1 MRDGGERNNFV
12 HELHHVCGPTTGC
25 RYLHVAHYMRKSHH
39 RWEVPYRYPSYTLS
53 RKSVLEHIDM
63 AVIPNLTFI
72 IRPTLLPSSS
82 PSHYHHPPLP
92 HPCNPFCPTETT
104 SHYCFLA
111 RGLAGEGTSWKG
123 REVGAIACGRELLD
137 IHEIVGGSP
146 ICD

>member
-1 MRDGGERNNFV
+1 MGARGITLSINFTMSV
-12 HELHHVCGPTTGC
+12 VQQRGVGTYMSHTTCASLTTVGKYPT
-25 RYLHVAHYMRKSHH
+25 
-39 RWEVPYRYPSYTLS
+39 YTLS
-53 RKSVLEHIDM
+53 RRSVLLEHIDR
-63 AVIPNLTFI
+63 AVLPGLTFI
-72 IRPTLLPSSS
+72 IRPTLLPSS
-82 PSHYHHPPLP
+82 SHYHHPPLP